1 MCACTYVGGLFLCQF
16 QLLLGIF
23 ESLGVFVQFIFSAL
37 EFLLQRHQLI
47 FQLGVGRGGQGEG
60 CSRQRDTAG
69 ERCRCTEPEAQG
81 QRDRERERQRRERE
95 KDTELAISA
104 PSRAPRVP
112 WRRSHRRPGDCPPPC
127 VAPPAPGPAR
137 PPTPAAASR
146 SLRCPP
152 RAGGQRRA
160 GAGDRHG
167 PGVRHTYT
175 THGRRVGWGP
185 SGLGRHRVGVQGSS
199 GN

>member
-1 MCACTYVGGLFLCQF
+1 MHRTRSTG
-16 QLLLGIF
+16 
-23 ESLGVFVQFIFSAL
+23 
-37 EFLLQRHQLI
+37 
-47 FQLGVGRGGQGEG
+47 
-60 CSRQRDTAG
+60 TAG
-69 ERCRCTEPEAQG
+69 QREGKTEKG
-81 QRDRERERQRRERE
+81 ERE